1 MTNFIKPL
9 SGRVSSKY
17 GNRIHPVTK
26 QPDRFH
32 NGIDIAAPIG
42 AKIVSPESGK
52 VTGNYTTPFGG
63 ITLII
68 EHDNGFES
76 RMCHLN
82 EITVQVGER
91 VKQGQ
96 HVAFSGNTGRSSGP
110 HLHFGMRNA
119 KKEYV
124 NPEDYIK
131 Y

>member
-1 MTNFIKPL
+1 MNFIKPI
-9 SGRVSSKY
+9 SGRVTSKY
-17 GNRIHPVTK
+17 GNRVHPVTK
-26 QPDRFH
+26 QADRFH
-32 NGIDIAAPIG
+32 NGIDIGAPIG
-42 AKIVSPESGK
+42 AKIVSPADGK
-52 VTGNYTTPFGG
+52 VTGVYETAFGG
-63 ITLII
+63 HTLII

-82 EITVQVGER
+82 EILVLVGEK

-110 HLHFGMRNA
+110 HLHYGMRNE